1 MFNRL
6 PESNARRQR
15 RAGGLFVSTTL
26 NLIIIALA
34 VRATGL
40 TAAAPPKIDDVGP
53 IFIAPTLKP
62 VVPTPP
68 PPRRQYVGDPTL
80 PAAPTEDQRIV
91 SIGTDILP
99 GIPELG
105 AMGHLLDPVFDPTRV
120 AGSETP
126 SAGPNVAD
134 GPPML
139 ERQVDQAVIAIPG
152 TAAPRYPSMLQSAG
166 LEGDVRAQFVV
177 DTLGR
182 VEQGSFHALESSHD
196 LFTAA
201 VREALSRARF
211 KPAEAG
217 GRKVRQLVEQTF
229 TFHITR

>member
-1 MFNRL
+1 VFNRL

-26 NLIIIALA
+26 HLIIIALA

-53 IFIAPTLKP
+53 IFIAPTPKP
-62 VVPTPP
+62 VAPTPP
-68 PPRRQYVGDPTL
+68 PPRRQYAGDPTL
-80 PAAPTEDQRIV
+80 PTAPSEDQRI
-91 SIGTDILP
+91 ITIDTNILP
-99 GIPELG
+99 GIPEPG
-105 AMGHLLDPVFDPTRV
+105 AMDHLLDPKFDPTRV
-120 AGSETP
+120 AGSRLPT
-126 SAGPNVAD
+126 AGPNVAD

-139 ERQVDQAVIAIPG
+139 ESQVEQPVVAIPG
-152 TAAPRYPSMLQSAG
+152 TATPRYPSMLQSAG

-182 VEQGSFHALESSHD
+182 VERGSFRALESSHD
-196 LFTAA
+196 LFAAA

-229 TFHITR
+229 TFRITR